1 MEANRQQW
9 NEDLKTLRG
18 LLESGSDHAGA
29 LRLCLRLH
37 AQTHSAALDGAAG
50 WSFQDEVLE
59 GLSLPALRVIPPG
72 GEHSIAWI
80 VWHLARCEDITMN
93 LLAAGT
99 PQVLLSG
106 GWAGRV
112 GGGIVHTGN
121 AMDAAAVAA
130 FSAAVDL
137 EALLAYRLAVARRT
151 REVIGGLQSADILRK
166 VDPARMA
173 LVTAQGALL
182 PEAHEVYA
190 YWASR
195 STAGLLLMPATRHNF
210 VHLNEALRF
219 KSKVVKG
226 LRQS

>member
-1 MEANRQQW
+1 M
-9 NEDLKTLRG
+9 K
-18 LLESGSDHAGA
+18 
-29 LRLCLRLH
+29 LCLRLH

-72 GEHSIAWI
+72 GEHSLAWI
-80 VWHLARCEDITMN
+80 LWHIARCEDITMN

-99 PQVLLSG
+99 PQVLSG

-121 AMDAAAVAA
+121 AMDTAAVAA

-151 REVIGGLQSADILRK
+151 REVIGGLQPADILRK

-182 PEAHEVYA
+182 PEAGEVYD

-219 KSKVVKG
+219 KSKAAQGASGTPEAAVPGFGVMYESTHNIITAPG
-226 LRQS
+226 